1 MTNHGGLAPLN
12 YQRCDMERVKAELN
26 ELIRK
31 ELSKTDI
38 SREIAMRV
46 LDKYF
51 SYKPGWLRAYINRSN
66 QNKSSWNPT
75 CLIMDV
81 QDMVQ
86 AQVAEQLE
94 HESKGEEDQS

>member
-1 MTNHGGLAPLN
+1 
-12 YQRCDMERVKAELN
+12 MERVKAELN
-26 ELIRK
+26 QLIRK
-31 ELSKTDI
+31 ELSRTNI

-51 SYKPGWLRAYINRSN
+51 SYRPGWLKEYIKRSSRN
-66 QNKSSWNPT
+66 QNSWNPT

-86 AQVAEQLE
+86 AQIIEKLE
-94 HESKGEEDQS
+94 HEARGEEDQS

>member
-1 MTNHGGLAPLN
+1 MK
-12 YQRCDMERVKAELN
+12 RVKAELN

-31 ELSKTDI
+31 ELIRTDI

-51 SYKPGWLRAYINRSN
+51 SHRPGWLKEYIKRSSR
-66 QNKSSWNPT
+66 NKESWNPT

-94 HESKGEEDQS
+94 QESRRKEDQS